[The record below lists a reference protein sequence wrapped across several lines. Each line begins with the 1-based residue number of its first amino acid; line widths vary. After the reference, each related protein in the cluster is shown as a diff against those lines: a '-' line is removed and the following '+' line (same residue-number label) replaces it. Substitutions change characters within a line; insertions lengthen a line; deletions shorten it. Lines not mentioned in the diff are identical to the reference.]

1 MSAPEIS
8 LIGTNTSSTDST
20 RQRLLD
26 AATEVFL
33 EKGYEGTRVAE
44 VARRAGLTTGAIYGN
59 FQSKADLLNA
69 ALAAGC
75 ETQHRLFLDLLAMA
89 PRDPG
94 AAAAVE
100 AALKSGEVKIEES
113 MAGIVPPDDVAPESM
128 RLALELM
135 TVGAIVMQALGRDIP
150 AAPDLAKVMQ
160 VVAAVLNTAVDG

>member
-1 MSAPEIS
+1 MVSQD
-8 LIGTNTSSTDST
+8 TT

-33 EKGYEGTRVAE
+33 DKGYEGTRVAE

-59 FQSKADLLNA
+59 FESKADLLNA

-100 AALKSGEVKIEES
+100 AALKAAEVKIEES
-113 MAGIVPPDDVAPESM
+113 IAHIGLPDDVEPDAM

-135 TVGAIVMQALGRDIP
+135 AVGAIVVQALGRDLP
-150 AAPDLAKVMQ
+150 QAPEMAKVMR
-160 VVAAVLNTAVDG
+160 VAAAVLNTDSDG

>member
-1 MSAPEIS
+1 MTISDATRIGAGMSQ
-8 LIGTNTSSTDST
+8 DST

-44 VARRAGLTTGAIYGN
+44 IARRAGLTTGAIYGN
-59 FQSKADLLNA
+59 FESKADLLNA

-89 PRDPG
+89 PRDPA

-100 AALKSGEVKIEES
+100 AALKAAEVKIEES
-113 MAGIVPPDDVAPESM
+113 IASIGVPADIEPDSM
-128 RLALELM
+128 RLAMELM
-135 TVGAIVMQALGRDIP
+135 TVGAIVMQALGRDMP
-150 AAPDLAKVMQ
+150 AAPDIAKVMQ
-160 VVAAVLNTAVDG
+160 VAAAVLNTDV

>member
-1 MSAPEIS
+1 MTMAEATRIASTSAPATE
-8 LIGTNTSSTDST
+8 NT

-44 VARRAGLTTGAIYGN
+44 IARRAGLTTGAIYGN
-59 FQSKADLLNA
+59 FESKADLLTA

-89 PRDPG
+89 PRDTA
-94 AAAAVE
+94 AAAAVD
-100 AALKSGEVKIEES
+100 AALKTAEDQIEAVIADRDLPS
-113 MAGIVPPDDVAPESM
+113 DVGPDAM

-135 TVGAIVMQALGRDIP
+135 AIGAVVLQALGRDIP
-150 AAPDLAKVMQ
+150 SAPEIAHVMKVASAVIAADS
-160 VVAAVLNTAVDG
+160 

>member
-1 MSAPEIS
+1 MSEATR
-8 LIGTNTSSTDST
+8 IGTASSPPEKT

-44 VARRAGLTTGAIYGN
+44 IARRAGLTTGAIYGN
-59 FQSKADLLNA
+59 FNSKADLLTA

-89 PRDPG
+89 PRDNA
-94 AAAAVE
+94 AAAAVD
-100 AALKSGEVKIEES
+100 AALKAAEEQIEDVIRERD
-113 MAGIVPPDDVAPESM
+113 VPSDVGPDAM

-135 TVGAIVMQALGRDIP
+135 ALGAIVMQALGREMP
-150 AAPDLAKVMQ
+150 TAPDIAHVMK
-160 VVAAVLNTAVDG
+160 VAAAVISADS

>member
-1 MSAPEIS
+1 MATSDATR
-8 LIGTNTSSTDST
+8 IGAGVSQDTT

-59 FQSKADLLNA
+59 FESKADLLNA

-89 PRDPG
+89 PRDPN
-94 AAAAVE
+94 ASAAVE
-100 AALKSGEVKIEES
+100 AALKAAEVKIEES
-113 MAGIVPPDDVAPESM
+113 IAQIGVPADVEPDSM

-135 TVGAIVMQALGRDIP
+135 TVGAIVMQALGREMP

-160 VVAAVLNTAVDG
+160 VAAAVLNTDGDG